1 MIKNISISLV
11 LLSAAPLY
19 GESHSMKSSEVL
31 KMSISNRG
39 LTRLSVLKDHIQDIL
54 VYPFELD
61 DHIQL
66 HESGNV
72 FIAGDGLKSSFSLT
86 LITRS
91 GLAQDLNLQTASKD
105 PAPIVLDVEAPKITQ
120 ELIQA
125 WLSDFRKGFVPS
137 GFKRVEVDQKFRRFE
152 QLKAIPERVWRNGNT
167 LITQYTVKSTLIDA
181 ITCTPEPFVS
191 SEEAGV
197 FTKSTINPGETTS
210 LFIFSTSQQQGDQS

>member
-1 MIKNISISLV
+1 MIKHVALG
-11 LLSAAPLY
+11 LLLFAALPLY

-31 KMSISNRG
+31 KMTISNRG
-39 LTRLSVLKDHIQDIL
+39 LTRLSVHKDPIQDIL
-54 VYPFELD
+54 VYPFDLD

-91 GLAQDLNLQTASKD
+91 GIAQDLSLQTTSKD

-125 WLSDFRKGFVPS
+125 WLSDFRKGFVPN
-137 GFKRVEVDQKFRRFE
+137 GFNSIAVDKKCRGRE
-152 QLKAIPERVWRNGNT
+152 HLKAVPVRAWRKGDA
-167 LITQYTVKSTLIDA
+167 LITQYTVKSTLEEA
-181 ITCTPEPFVS
+181 VTCNPESYSS

-210 LFIFSTSQQQGDQS
+210 LFIFSTSQQQGSQS

>member
-1 MIKNISISLV
+1 MIKHVALG
-11 LLSAAPLY
+11 LLLFATLPLY
-19 GESHSMKSSEVL
+19 GESYSMKSSEVL
-31 KMSISNRG
+31 KMTISNRG
-39 LTRLSVLKDHIQDIL
+39 LTRLSVKKDPIQDIL

-72 FIAGDGLKSSFSLT
+72 FIVGDGLSKPFSLT
-86 LITRS
+86 VITRS
-91 GLAQDLNLQTASKD
+91 GLAQDLSLTTASKD

-137 GFKRVEVDQKFRRFE
+137 GFKNISIDKKCRGREH
-152 QLKAIPERVWRNGNT
+152 LKAVPVRAWRKGSA
-167 LITQYTVKSTLIDA
+167 LITQYKIHSNESENIQL
-181 ITCTPEPFVS
+181 TPESFAS

-197 FTKSTINPGETTS
+197 FTKSTINPDETTS
-210 LFIFSTSQQQGDQS
+210 LFIFSHSQQQGGQS